1 MTGVILL
8 SPTIKQG
15 QQKPLDVDNRQSRL
29 AVYPPRRLRAHVESK
44 LPATGR
50 SMSSFAISLIVFAV
64 IFGGALLGFFLHTV
78 LPERHL
84 SPESRQ
90 TVVLGMGVIGTMSA
104 LVLGLLV
111 ASAKGTFDAQNSE
124 LMDAS
129 GKIIFL
135 EDLLAEYGPD
145 SKEARNALRSG
156 VEETIDRLWP
166 QERQKHPKIEGTH
179 TLEVFF
185 HQVQRLTPQDESQRT
200 IKAQAM
206 ATAISLLQARSLAVA
221 QQSVSTSMPLLITL
235 VFWLAI
241 NFISLG
247 LFAPRNGTVLVTLFL
262 CALAVSGAIL
272 LILELSDPLGGLFR
286 VSSAPLR
293 AALAHLNR

>member
-1 MTGVILL
+1 
-8 SPTIKQG
+8 
-15 QQKPLDVDNRQSRL
+15 
-29 AVYPPRRLRAHVESK
+29 
-44 LPATGR
+44 
-50 SMSSFAISLIVFAV
+50 MSSFSISLIVFSV

-111 ASAKGTFDAQNSE
+111 ASAKSTYDAQTNE

-129 GKIIFL
+129 GKVIFL
-135 EDLLAEYGPD
+135 DDLLTEYGPE
-145 SKEARNALRSG
+145 SKEARNALRAG
-156 VEETIDRLWP
+156 IEDAINRIWP
-166 QERQKHPKIEGTH
+166 REHPQHAQIEGAH
-179 TLEVFF
+179 TIEVFF
-185 HQVQRLTPQDESQRT
+185 HQVQGLTPQDESQRM

-206 ATAISLLQARSLAVA
+206 ATAVSLLQARSLAVA
-221 QQSVSTSMPLLITL
+221 QQSISTSMPLLVTL
-235 VFWLAI
+235 VFWLTI

-247 LFAPRNGTVLVTLFL
+247 LFAPRNGTVIVTLFL

-272 LILELSDPLGGLFR
+272 LILELSNPLGGLFR

-293 AALAHLNR
+293 AALAHLGH